1 MELILKQVGKRF
13 GATTALTGVD
23 LTIAKGAKVA
33 LLGPNGSGKTTLTRA
48 LMGLLTADGEI
59 LIDGTPLTDRLQIAA
74 RLAMSRGT
82 RLPNAG

>member
-33 LLGPNGSGKTTLTRA
+33 LLGPNGSGKTTLTRPRS
-48 LMGLLTADGEI
+48 
-59 LIDGTPLTDRLQIAA
+59 PLRV
-74 RLAMSRGT
+74 T
-82 RLPNAG
+82 RWTTRSW